1 MTTTI
6 WTRREDAAELQCL
19 FACRLNKEGHE
30 CRGEFRMDEEATD
43 QGPAA
48 F

>member
-19 FACRLNKEGHE
+19 FACRLNKEGHVSL
-30 CRGEFRMDEEATD
+30 GDFRMDEEATD
-43 QGPAA
+43 QRQTAS
-48 F
+48 